1 MNETIQSIVGR
12 RSIRRYKDTPVDRDT
27 IELLLKAGMAAPSAS
42 NRQPWEIVV
51 VTRKETREQ
60 LAKAHLNARMVQDAP
75 VCVVICGNGERFYRD
90 AEARDYWVQDCSAVT
105 ENILVAA
112 ASLGLGTC
120 WCGVFPRKV
129 LVEAVAKI
137 LGLPEGILPLNL
149 IALGH
154 PDADPPV
161 KNKWHPERVHWEGW
175 NVP

>member
-1 MNETIQSIVGR
+1 MNDTVKSIMSR
-12 RSIRRYKDTPVDRDT
+12 RSIRRYKDTSVDHDT
-27 IELLLKAGMAAPSAS
+27 LEVLLKAGMAAPSAS

-51 VTRKETREQ
+51 VTRKEIREQ
-60 LAKAHLNARMVQDAP
+60 LVISHPYARMLLEAP
-75 VCVVICGNGERFYRD
+75 VCVVVCGNRERFYRD
-90 AEARDYWVQDCSAVT
+90 SEARDYWVQDCSAVT

-120 WCGVFPRKV
+120 WCGVFPRKA

-137 LGLPEGILPLNL
+137 LSLPEGILPLNL

-161 KNKWHPERVHWEGW
+161 KNKWRPDRVHWEGW
-175 NVP
+175 NER